1 MIEEMTGVIMTGG
14 IGEMIEEVVAVEV
27 EIEAVEEETEVE
39 EEEDNKIVKRAIG
52 KFWDCNFKIS
62 NFQNSKM

>member
-1 MIEEMTGVIMTGG
+1 MIEGMTGVIMTGG

-39 EEEDNKIVKRAIG
+39 EEEDN
-52 KFWDCNFKIS
+52 
-62 NFQNSKM
+62 